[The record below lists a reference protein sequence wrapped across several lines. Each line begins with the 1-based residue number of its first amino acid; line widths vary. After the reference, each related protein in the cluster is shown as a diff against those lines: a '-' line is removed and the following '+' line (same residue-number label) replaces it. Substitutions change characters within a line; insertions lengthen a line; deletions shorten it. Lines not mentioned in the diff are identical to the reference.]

1 MSEAENIAAQTAT
14 ANHAVDLDQKLH
26 ERRDIE
32 VLYRIYMEKRLASQA
47 SFYESRVRENQAN
60 ADFTFVLSTVIM
72 ALSAFVATIGAFGNS
87 PFLSLLSAILPAFA
101 ALLAAFRQLYGW
113 ERQIS
118 IYRDALL
125 GLERVKLITP
135 DQERQALAD
144 LPGIYPKLV
153 NSGEEIFTGEVNQ
166 WGQFVQTSGKGQ
178 GETTDERA
186 MNTMMGSLQ
195 LTDAQIETIR
205 KIVAAGTPKTAFSD
219 QTITVS
225 PEETSAL
232 PAGNDGSAVPNEA
245 TAPAAPAAPA
255 APVTIKTTLT
265 ESTVI
270 ERTVPGSDGT
280 ETIEDIVP
288 PPDAF
293 PTGEAG
299 VPPENA
305 YPVTEDI
312 VPPDA
317 PAPQVDYT
325 QTDAVYAPPVTDV
338 PAPDAEFPA
347 TEEAPAQTEFPATE
361 DAVPDD
367 NYQAVQAGQP
377 IDDTPWD
384 DQPPPPEA
392 FSALSPGALHVDVP
406 ENPPEGTFT
415 DEEKP
420 ADPFANG

>member
-1 MSEAENIAAQTAT
+1 MSEAEHIAAQTAT
-14 ANHAVDLDQKLH
+14 ANHAFDLDQQIH

-87 PFLSLLSAILPAFA
+87 PVLSLMSAILPAFA

-135 DQERQALAD
+135 DKDRQALAD

-153 NSGEEIFTGEVNQ
+153 SSGEEIFTGEVNQ
-166 WGQFVQTSGKGQ
+166 WGQFVQSSGKEQ
-178 GETTDERA
+178 GETTDERT

-195 LTDAQIETIR
+195 LTDAQIDTIR
-205 KIVAAGTPKTAFSD
+205 KIVAAGTPKAAFSQ
-219 QTITVS
+219 QTITVH
-225 PEETSAL
+225 PEETSVL
-232 PAGNDGSAVPNEA
+232 PAGSGGGAVPVLDEPVPVVLTTTVSDPVSEA
-245 TAPAAPAAPA
+245 KVVEHTIPPEGLDDAIEDVVPSESFPSDTYAAPIETSYPVMEDAVPLQETFSPA
-255 APVTIKTTLT
+255 
-265 ESTVI
+265 E
-270 ERTVPGSDGT
+270 TVP
-280 ETIEDIVP
+280 
-288 PPDAF
+288 
-293 PTGEAG
+293 
-299 VPPENA
+299 
-305 YPVTEDI
+305 
-312 VPPDA
+312 
-317 PAPQVDYT
+317 PAVDY
-325 QTDAVYAPPVTDV
+325 V
-338 PAPDAEFPA
+338 PEV
-347 TEEAPAQTEFPATE
+347 ETEFPTTDEVAAPNESEFPVTE
-361 DAVPDD
+361 DAVPEGEL
-367 NYQAVQAGQP
+367 QAVQAVQP
-377 IDDTPWD
+377 VDDNPWD

-392 FSALSPGALHVDVP
+392 FSALSPGALHVDLP
-406 ENPPEGTFT
+406 EDPPEGTFT